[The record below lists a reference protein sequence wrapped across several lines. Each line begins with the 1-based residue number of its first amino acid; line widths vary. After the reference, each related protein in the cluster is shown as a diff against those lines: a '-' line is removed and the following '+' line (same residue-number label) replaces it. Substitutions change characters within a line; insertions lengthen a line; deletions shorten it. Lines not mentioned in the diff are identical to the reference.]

1 MWPKVILA
9 WCQAVRLR
17 SAAVT
22 HQSTLAGTL
31 DIVTFLPWV
40 LLVGTDQ
47 QNRQVQELCNVDL
60 YKQVQHRQQSVGWRS
75 EPEASMPCSECL
87 ISKRAS
93 AITAAQP
100 AAGVFPEWQLQGV
113 SCASL
118 WLRRGL
124 RSPLEWHTQGEGAG
138 VLLLLVRQLVWN
150 QQLVSLPTRNQKV
163 KWLSG
168 QGKRMFVSYSGRS
181 ISHCNKAVINS
192 EAGGST
198 PLRQECSQLQF
209 TWDLQ

>member
-1 MWPKVILA
+1 MPSSEAEKCCCHPPVYLSWNTWHCNLP
-9 WCQAVRLR
+9 
-17 SAAVT
+17 SM
-22 HQSTLAGTL
+22 GTACRNRP
-31 DIVTFLPWV
+31 TEQTSSRA
-40 LLVGTDQ
+40 LLCLG
-47 QNRQVQELCNVDL
+47 L

-75 EPEASMPCSECL
+75 EPEVSMPCSECL